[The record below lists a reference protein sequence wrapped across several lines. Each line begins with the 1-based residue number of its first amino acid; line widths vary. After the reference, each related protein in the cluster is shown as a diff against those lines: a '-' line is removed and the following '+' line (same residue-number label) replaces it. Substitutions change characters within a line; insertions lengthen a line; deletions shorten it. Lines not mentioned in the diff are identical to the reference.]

1 MDNLNGVPDLSERL
15 RADAKIS
22 PQGRGNL
29 IMFSKKDIISTYTT
43 KEAVSDGTLVKIENG
58 MPEETGIRFPV
69 YMTRATWDRYVEPP
83 KELPSQDEQGRLW
96 DILYMFALNA
106 RLEQSNIMKF
116 KLIVMFPDTTWLPNE
131 KRQSDLGKQYRE
143 VELKAVITAQDID
156 DPSPAIFIMLPTED

>member
-1 MDNLNGVPDLSERL
+1 
-15 RADAKIS
+15 
-22 PQGRGNL
+22 
-29 IMFSKKDIISTYTT
+29 
-43 KEAVSDGTLVKIENG
+43 
-58 MPEETGIRFPV
+58 
-69 YMTRATWDRYVEPP
+69 
-83 KELPSQDEQGRLW
+83 
-96 DILYMFALNA
+96 NA